1 MRDLEQLVIL
11 PKVPS
16 ELIRVAIEDIRQ
28 TIKDGIEIDMEYW
41 GSGKTSNAPQSCS
54 VCMAGAVMLQRGWS
68 KNIAPDDFDF
78 LGDNEKQYNFL
89 DNIRCGLIST
99 AMNALDIEEHPFSRL
114 LSNNNWTR
122 CLDDFKTW
130 EEIGADAFL
139 LQMEGI
145 AKDFE
150 IIGL

>member
-41 GSGKTSNAPQSCS
+41 GSGKNSNDPQSCS
-54 VCMAGAVMLQRGWS
+54 VCMAGAVMLQRGLS